1 MPSPPFP
8 STACAPARGDALEL
22 RGTCFTRAELR
33 AIAFMYN
40 HAFPGSAV
48 SARAFRSSR
57 VLIAELRKRVPQ
69 CDGDDRCML
78 TQPWI
83 QRHASIL
90 AGIKAHAFRPDAPAS
105 WRSNRYEWLSNIDIL
120 QVMRQYEAKHRHAF
134 SFLDVAPM
142 DFASCHVSST
152 MCAFDAAAHL
162 RRNKKTF
169 GAVLN
174 LDTSDK
180 PGSHWVGLYGDLRP
194 SSPKYGVAYFDSNG
208 VPPPPEVVA
217 FMERVAATRP
227 RSHAGRAFPL
237 LANRKRYQFR
247 NSECGVFAM
256 MFVILNIEYPEDPHS
271 RVMAMIGDDADMN
284 AMRPRLFVSA

>member
-1 MPSPPFP
+1 MANGP
-8 STACAPARGDALEL
+8 STCAPARASAVEL

-40 HAFPGSAV
+40 HEFPASAV

-57 VLIAELRKRVPQ
+57 LLVEELRRRVPQ
-69 CDGDDRCML
+69 CDGDDRCLL

-83 QRHASIL
+83 QRHAAIL
-90 AGIKAHAFRPDAPAS
+90 AGVRAHALRPEAPAS

-120 QVMRQYEAKHRHAF
+120 QVMRQYEAKHRRTF

-142 DFASCHVSST
+142 DFASCTVSAS
-152 MCAFDAAAHL
+152 MCTFDAAAYL
-162 RRNKKTF
+162 RRGKKTF

-180 PGSHWVGLYGDLRP
+180 PGSHWVALYGDMRP

-208 VPPPPEVVA
+208 LPPPSEVSA
-217 FMERVAATRP
+217 FMERVKATRP
-227 RSHAGRAFPL
+227 RTHAGRPFPL

-256 MFVILNIEYPEDPHS
+256 MFIILHIENPDDPHS
-271 RVMAMIGDDADMN
+271 QVMAMIGDDAAMN
-284 AMRPRLFVSA
+284 AMRPRLFVTA